1 LYHLKHAAPTGGARR
16 RAASNQNQN
25 LTWKDVPAMDG
36 STASFIAIPI
46 VTMLA
51 VAAWGGGYSA
61 NEPKE

>member
-1 LYHLKHAAPTGGARR
+1 
-16 RAASNQNQN
+16 
-25 LTWKDVPAMDG
+25 MDG